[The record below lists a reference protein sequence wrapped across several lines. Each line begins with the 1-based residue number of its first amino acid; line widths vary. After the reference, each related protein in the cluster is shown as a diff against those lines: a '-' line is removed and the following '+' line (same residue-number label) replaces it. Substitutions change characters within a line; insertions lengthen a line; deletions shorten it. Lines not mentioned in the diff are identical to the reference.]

1 VASASAGVGKSP
13 PGRGDADQFDLP
25 PDLHA
30 ATQRA
35 IREHRPGNVVA
46 GAGRMVEW
54 AMSM

>member
-1 VASASAGVGKSP
+1 VASASAGVGEIA
-13 PGRGDADQFDLP
+13 PGGGDADQF
-25 PDLHA
+25 DLHA

-54 AMSM
+54 ATSM